1 MSGSEEKKEIERER
15 KRESE
20 STREI
25 EREDEVGGTN
35 RSIRGSLG
43 GWAAAEVKE
52 IETNGA
58 RKITPSRIE
67 EEIDR

>member
-1 MSGSEEKKEIERER
+1 
-15 KRESE
+15 
-20 STREI
+20 
-25 EREDEVGGTN
+25 VGGTN